1 MELKNK
7 TIKLSSYLFLIFAAV
22 VVFTISVILS
32 SNLAGASSD
41 ASSLNTYNERV
52 QPFYSGAVLF
62 SWDTDEPS
70 TSKVVY
76 GDMQSSD
83 VVSTTN
89 YGYTYSTEE
98 VGILVTKHSMLIT
111 GLSQDVPYFFR
122 PVSVKGD
129 GLESIGD
136 EKTIILESPCTYLK
150 NYLKIGED
158 NDIEE
163 VKKLQIFLRDFEG
176 FSNLAVTGMFDQE
189 TFDTVSAFQIKY
201 KEEIL
206 APWGIDVPTGY
217 VYYTT
222 QNKINELYCNEEF
235 PLKQDQLTEISNFH
249 DSIME
254 LPEDDDTLEEI
265 DFGLIG
271 VKDTIPGEVDLVL
284 SEPVHNEDNAMTEEK
299 DEVIED
305 SNQVV
310 KQGLLASVFSATK
323 NGISTALKAVGNF
336 FRRDN
341 IQQKTLETEEGS
353 EMEDSEEVEDN

>member
-1 MELKNK
+1 MIYPPRPYYYSEAFLKVYDVTDKAAPKLVK
-7 TIKLSSYLFLIFAAV
+7 T
-22 VVFTISVILS
+22 
-32 SNLAGASSD
+32 
-41 ASSLNTYNERV
+41 
-52 QPFYSGAVLF
+52 
-62 SWDTDEPS
+62 
-70 TSKVVY
+70 
-76 GDMQSSD
+76 
-83 VVSTTN
+83 
-89 YGYTYSTEE
+89 
-98 VGILVTKHSMLIT
+98 
-111 GLSQDVPYFFR
+111 
-122 PVSVKGD
+122 VSVKGD